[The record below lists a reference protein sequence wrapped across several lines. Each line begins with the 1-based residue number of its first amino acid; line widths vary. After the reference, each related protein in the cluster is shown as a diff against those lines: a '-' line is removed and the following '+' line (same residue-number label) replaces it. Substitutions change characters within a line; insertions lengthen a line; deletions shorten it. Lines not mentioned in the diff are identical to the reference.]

1 MGKGRDRGQPI
12 PQCNKPSWLE
22 TGCLSG
28 KDKRNQ
34 LGGGSLKLGAYKVD
48 LIKSSFSLVVV
59 LFYFIIF
66 VSKSLSE
73 YCCQMVF

>member
-1 MGKGRDRGQPI
+1 MAGMALLSRCHNAPQGWAKAGTGVSQF

-22 TGCLSG
+22 RGCLLG

-48 LIKSSFSLVVV
+48 LI
-59 LFYFIIF
+59 
-66 VSKSLSE
+66 
-73 YCCQMVF
+73 